1 VTEPPPCPLLDDVIV
16 IHAAP
21 DDAAHVQSRSAVIVS
36 VPVPPPAGAVG
47 SEVAALT

>member
-1 VTEPPPCPLLDDVIV
+1 VIV

-36 VPVPPPAGAVG
+36 VPDAPPAGMVD
-47 SEVAALT
+47 SEFAALT